1 MIRNFFKIAW
11 RNLLKHKTFS
21 LINIFGLA
29 IGLAC
34 FLLISLYVIDEL
46 SYDRYHEKAD
56 RIYRVHSNIIFGG
69 SEMKIGVC
77 SDPMGATLARD
88 YPEVE
93 QFTRIYNSN
102 GSRQI
107 KKGAEYITES
117 EVAHADSTFFDV
129 FSFNGVYGQLQ
140 QALNEPNTVVVSES
154 IAEKYFGRKDVVG
167 ETIETNESRNN
178 LYKITAVI
186 KDMPRNSHF
195 RFGLIFSMDN
205 VDYDYGNFLSHNF
218 YTYLLLKPGADP
230 GAFKQHFKEVI
241 QKYVLPQAGNLMQIK
256 SMDEFEKA
264 GNKLEYTLMPL
275 TDIHLKSDRFPELS
289 PAGNLRYVY
298 IFGAVALFILLLAC
312 VNFINLSTA
321 NSGGRAREIGIRKV
335 LGSEK
340 SALVGQFLSESILTS
355 VISTIFA
362 LLLVWAFLGLF
373 NDVAAK
379 ELSMFDLLKPVPLFF
394 IALLSIVTGLV
405 AGSYPA
411 FYIAAFQP
419 IAALKGRLKL
429 SSGKSYF
436 RNALVVFQ
444 FSTAIILIIGTVVV
458 YKQLSFIRNKNLGF
472 KKEQVL
478 LVDDTYVLGNNYDAF
493 KKSIN
498 SMKGVVAS
506 SSAGFLPVASSAR
519 NDNTYSTEAAMRSD
533 NSFNMQSWR
542 VDYEYFSVLGMEMVQ
557 GRAFSREFGTDS
569 TAIIINETCAEMLG
583 GGNVLGRK
591 LFTSSDARGIDQFY
605 TVIGVVKNF
614 NFESVRQQVGPLC
627 LRLGNA
633 NWTTAIKVQVD
644 DIPGLIAG
652 IEKTFKSM
660 ASGKPF
666 SFRFLD
672 DAFDEM
678 YRTEQRI
685 GKLALTFSVLAIFIA
700 CLGLFGLATYMAQQ
714 RVKEIGIRKTL
725 GANVFNIVQMLSAD
739 FVKLVAFS
747 AIISFPLAWMAMNS
761 WLQDFAYRTT
771 LNWWVFALA
780 GIIGLFI
787 AIATISF
794 QAIKAALANPV
805 KSLRTE

>member
-1 MIRNFFKIAW
+1 MLTNFFKIAW
-11 RNLLKHKTFS
+11 RNILKNKVFS

-34 FLLISLYVIDEL
+34 FLLICLYVSDEL
-46 SYDRYHEKAD
+46 SYDRFHEKAD

-69 SEMKIGVC
+69 AEMKLAIC
-77 SDPMGATLARD
+77 SDPMGPTLVKD

-93 QFTRIYNSN
+93 QFTRIYTSN
-102 GSRQI
+102 GSKQV
-107 KKGAEYITES
+107 KKGNEFINEV

-129 FSFNGVYGQLQ
+129 FSFKPLYGKLH
-140 QALNEPNTVVVSES
+140 QALNEPNTVVVTES
-154 IAEKYFGRKDVVG
+154 IALKYFGRKNVVG
-167 ETIETNESRNN
+167 ETIETDESRNN

-186 KDMPRNSHF
+186 GDMPGNSHF

-205 VDYDYGNFLSHNF
+205 VDYGFGNFLSHNF
-218 YTYLLLKPGADP
+218 YTYLLLKPGTDP
-230 GAFKQHFKEVI
+230 NGFKKHFNEVI
-241 QKYVLPQAGNLMQIK
+241 AKYVLPQAGNLMQIK

-264 GNKLEYTLMPL
+264 GNKLEYSLMPI
-275 TDIHLKSDRFPELS
+275 TDIHLKSDRFPELA
-289 PAGNLRYVY
+289 PVGNLRYVY

-321 NSGGRAREIGIRKV
+321 NSGSRAREIGIRKV

-340 SALVGQFLSESILTS
+340 SALVGQFLSESVLTS
-355 VISTIFA
+355 FISTLIAIF
-362 LLLVWAFLGLF
+362 LVWASLPLF

-379 ELSMFDLLKPVPLFF
+379 ELSMTDLVRPLP
-394 IALLSIVTGLV
+394 LLLIIMLSLVTGLV

-429 SSGKSYF
+429 GSNKSYF

-444 FSTAIILIIGTVVV
+444 FSTAILLIISTIVV

-478 LVDDTYVLGNNYDAF
+478 LINDTYVLGNNYDAF
-493 KKSIN
+493 RKSLN
-498 SMKGVVAS
+498 SLRGVVAS
-506 SSAGFLPVASSAR
+506 ASAGYLPVDASAR
-519 NDNTYSTEAAMRSD
+519 SDNTYATEATMRSD
-533 NSFNMQSWR
+533 NSFNMQSWQ
-542 VDYEYFSVLGMEMVQ
+542 VDYDYLSVLGMEIIQ
-557 GRAFSREFGTDS
+557 GRGFSKDYGTDS
-569 TAIIINETCAEMLG
+569 TAIIINETCADMLG

-591 LFTSSDARGIDQFY
+591 LYTSSDAKSLDEYY

-614 NFESVRQQVGPLC
+614 NFESLRQQVGPLC
-627 LRLGNA
+627 MKLGNA
-633 NWTTAIKVQVD
+633 NWTTAVSVQTGDVT
-644 DIPGLIAG
+644 GLIAG

-666 SFRFLD
+666 SYRFLD

-714 RVKEIGIRKTL
+714 RVKEIGIRKVL
-725 GANVFNIVQMLSAD
+725 GASVLGIVRMLSAD
-739 FVKLVAFS
+739 FILLVAIS
-747 AIISFPLAWMAMNS
+747 AIISFPLAWLAMNS

-780 GIIGLFI
+780 GFAGLIIALG
-787 AIATISF
+787 TISF
-794 QAIKAALANPV
+794 QAVKAALSNPV
-805 KSLRTE
+805 NSLRTE